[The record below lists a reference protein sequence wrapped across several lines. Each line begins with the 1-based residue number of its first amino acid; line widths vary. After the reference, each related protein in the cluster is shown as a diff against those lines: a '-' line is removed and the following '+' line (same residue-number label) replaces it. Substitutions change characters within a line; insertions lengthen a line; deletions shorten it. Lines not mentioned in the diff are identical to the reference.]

1 MGITSLS
8 FARIGLHRGVKAV
21 EHRQF
26 GRYMFEL
33 DMPETRLKSLSR
45 LESYFLDLYN
55 MTNLKTVPA
64 LWTLGFWGRVRRV
77 PHGGRWRRSQCWLAI
92 CRAEIPNWCFQ
103 ICSNFS
109 FVGWHIWIVL
119 FGSYIWFVLSLY
131 IGHLLVTF
139 DIPCFLLLYNLKI
152 SQINFTDISALYQT
166 LLNMLRLP
174 TRIWIQLCVVY
185 TCLAV
190 SIRTF
195 FIFLFH
201 LSLELSVWT
210 MKLIKWFTF
219 LFTYVL
225 YTYLL

>member
-64 LWTLGFWGRVRRV
+64 LWTLGVLGTSSTSTTWRPEIRHR
-77 PHGGRWRRSQCWLAI
+77 PGRWRRSQCWLAI

-103 ICSNFS
+103 IGSNFS
-109 FVGWHIWIVL
+109 FVGWYNIWIYL
-119 FGSYIWFVLSLY
+119 NRTFWFVY
-131 IGHLLVTF
+131 LVRTKLVYWSF
-139 DIPCFLLLYNLKI
+139 AGDMWHPMF
-152 SQINFTDISALYQT
+152 SF
-166 LLNMLRLP
+166 
-174 TRIWIQLCVVY
+174 VV
-185 TCLAV
+185 
-190 SIRTF
+190 
-195 FIFLFH
+195 
-201 LSLELSVWT
+201 
-210 MKLIKWFTF
+210 
-219 LFTYVL
+219 
-225 YTYLL
+225 